1 MTLGGRGGGG
11 LSLFHRGSLARYISS
26 RLCAAFHHSL
36 REPAS
41 SQRHP
46 VNSLTTRRR
55 VLVDDVKR
63 NDHIKDDGDS
73 EFFLCPTFVFGR
85 KPYFS

>member
-1 MTLGGRGGGG
+1 MTLGGRGGWGVE
-11 LSLFHRGSLARYISS
+11 LSFIAALLARYISS

-36 REPAS
+36 RELAS
-41 SQRHP
+41 SQRYP

-73 EFFLCPTFVFGR
+73 EFFLCPR
-85 KPYFS
+85 L